1 MWNKGA
7 KPNYIHQTDIFYL
20 CIDDVY
26 MNLQQLEY
34 ILAVDEHRHFVR
46 AAEACHVTQPTLS
59 AMIQKLEEELGL
71 PIFDRSRQPVQP
83 TEDGDRILEQARVIM
98 QEVRSLHDIAAEKG
112 EDLQGSLKLG
122 IIPTLAP
129 YLLPLFLKHFTETHP
144 KVQLTVQEL
153 NTEEILRRLERNEI
167 DAGLLATPTKRIG
180 FDELPVFYEKFI
192 VYAGRGRAMPNKQ
205 FLLADDIDLD
215 HLWLLEEGH
224 CLRTQ
229 VVRLCELK
237 KQKAPTQGLQYASGS
252 IEALIRMVDSY
263 QGITILPEL
272 AVHDWNKQRRTHLHF
287 FADPVPERE
296 ISIVRIRKQHKKKIV
311 EELLRSIQ
319 ENLPAD
325 IAKEKSGA
333 VIPIV

>member
-1 MWNKGA
+1 
-7 KPNYIHQTDIFYL
+7 
-20 CIDDVY
+20 
-26 MNLQQLEY
+26 MNIQQLEY
-34 ILAVDEHRHFVR
+34 ILAVEEHRHFVR
-46 AAEACHVTQPTLS
+46 AAEACNITQPTLS

-71 PIFDRSRQPVQP
+71 LIFDRSRQPVMA
-83 TEDGDRILEQARVIM
+83 TEEGDRILEQARVII
-98 QEVRSLHDIAAEKG
+98 QEVHRLHDIASEKG
-112 EDLQGSLKLG
+112 EALQGSLKLG

-129 YLLPLFLKHFTETHP
+129 YLLPLFLKQFTETHP
-144 KVQLTVQEL
+144 KVNLTVQEL
-153 NTEEILRRLERNEI
+153 NTDEILRRLERNEI

-180 FDELPVFYEKFI
+180 FDELPVFYEKFL

-229 VVRLCELK
+229 VIRLCELK
-237 KQKAPTQGLQYASGS
+237 KQKAPKQGLQYASGS
-252 IEALIRMVDSY
+252 IDALIRMVDTY

-272 AVHDWNKQRRTHLHF
+272 AVLDWDKQRRTHLHL

-311 EELLRSIQ
+311 DELSRSIL
-319 ENLPAD
+319 ENLPDD
-325 IAKEKSGA
+325 IARGKSGA
-333 VIPIV
+333 IIPIV